1 MTASDFLIQNGGRL
15 DAAWFEPHNL
25 DTLLTAW
32 LNAATGSDQ
41 AVEAVV
47 YARAFETL
55 VNMVMTRPARVSADD
70 VSEAYS
76 DAQLAHW
83 QRQANSW
90 RGKADALTGTTSPIL
105 TRWEGAPTWRN

>member
-47 YARAFETL
+47 RPRSETL

-90 RGKADALTGTTSPIL
+90 RGKPTPSPAPPAQSS
-105 TRWEGAPTWRN
+105 RVEGAPTWRN